1 MVDPPEPK
9 DNEDLDGTPSIVVDG
24 PGPKNKTMINGP
36 PIVVIDPPGPNDE
49 GKSDGPSTVV
59 VDGVTPKNITRVD
72 GSSIVL
78 VEDII
83 PKNMIKLGRPP
94 VIDAVAL
101 KDTQNLTH
109 HLTGVIDGVAPDDKD
124 KKHLA
129 LGLGI
134 GLGAGIPAVGV
145 VRWMS
150 KIFGTLSKLA
160 KNSDVYTAV
169 MRALTTFRMDMVPH
183 FNYAPGGDPAG
194 PGRPGRGGNP
204 SSEVAESVDEW
215 YDELCR
221 NGNTG
226 EQAAEIINNFKADMA
241 AAEAAMGDEA
251 VEVESVVGA
260 AAGRTFSNP
269 SVLQSWACQAA
280 AQIGSTPGA
289 DAAEL
294 ADALLKAGVPADA
307 IQTTVDAIAH
317 SVSTAAKGWI
327 GRPAFNAA
335 LGVISSAV
343 TSSGVAAAEA
353 AKAAVNGASGRGLAW
368 SLGPAGVPASAA
380 DATAEAMIEAIQA
393 AKASGAEPVVA
404 AINVISKAAAPEGLA
419 AAAAYDG
426 ASGLSLAPALSAA
439 GVPTDSLGTTADAVA
454 AALSANAGSQFAAL
468 NAAADII
475 ASAASPAY
483 ARMNSPAS
491 PVSPAQAALDV
502 VGASFN
508 FWHIM
513 PWLVWDTLNKLDAN
527 ETDSSETDSL
537 AALRAMGPPPDW
549 PSRFTTFPYRRG
561 GNRVTGLPP
570 LPTDAPRPTPSITHN
585 STYNST
591 HNSTYNSAHNS
602 TQNATQYLM
611 PSLKPAPPGTGGYL
625 HDGTKPTPSARG

>member
-9 DNEDLDGTPSIVVDG
+9 DNENIDGTPSIVVDG

-101 KDTQNLTH
+101 KDTQNITH
-109 HLTGVIDGVAPDDKD
+109 HLTAVIDGVAPDDKD

-183 FNYAPGGDPAG
+183 FNYAPGGNPAR
-194 PGRPGRGGNP
+194 PGRPGRGGSP

-251 VEVESVVGA
+251 VEAESVVGA

-426 ASGLSLAPALSAA
+426 ASGSSLAPALSAA

-454 AALSANAGSQFAAL
+454 AALSANGGSQSAAL
-468 NAAADII
+468 NAAADVI
-475 ASAASPAY
+475 ANAASPEY
-483 ARMNSPAS
+483 ARMNSPAL

-527 ETDSSETDSL
+527 GTDSSETDSL

-570 LPTDAPRPTPSITHN
+570 LPTDSPRPTPSITHN
-585 STYNST
+585 ST
-591 HNSTYNSAHNS
+591 HNS

-611 PSLKPAPPGTGGYL
+611 PTLKPAPPGTGGYL

>member
-1 MVDPPEPK
+1 MPTPAPGYPK
-9 DNEDLDGTPSIVVDG
+9 EY
-24 PGPKNKTMINGP
+24 GP
-36 PIVVIDPPGPNDE
+36 P
-49 GKSDGPSTVV
+49 TVV
-59 VDGVTPKNITRVD
+59 VDGLGPKDKGKLNGTPTVVVD
-72 GSSIVL
+72 GIAPNNMTKLDGLPTVVVDEL
-78 VEDII
+78 AL
-83 PKNMIKLGRPP
+83 KNMTKLVGPP
-94 VIDAVAL
+94 LAVVDGLAL
-101 KDTQNLTH
+101 NDTQNLTH
-109 HLTGVIDGVAPDDKD
+109 HLTAVIDGLGPEDKD

-134 GLGAGIPAVGV
+134 GLSAGIPAVGV

-150 KIFGTLSKLA
+150 NIFGTLSTLA
-160 KNSDVYTAV
+160 KNGNAYTAV
-169 MRALTTFRMDMVPH
+169 MRALTTFRMDMIPH
-183 FNYAPGGDPAG
+183 FNFAPKGNPPG
-194 PGRPGRGGNP
+194 PGRPGRGGSP

-289 DAAEL
+289 DAGEL

-307 IQTTVDAIAH
+307 IQTTADAIAH

-343 TSSGVAAAEA
+343 TSSGVAAVEA
-353 AKAAVNGASGRGLAW
+353 AKAAVNGATGPGLAW
-368 SLGPAGVPASAA
+368 SLGPAGVPPSAA

-393 AKASGAEPVVA
+393 AKASGSEPVVA
-404 AINVISKAAAPEGLA
+404 AVNVISKAAAPEGLA

-426 ASGLSLAPALSAA
+426 ASGSSLAPALSAA
-439 GVPTDSLGTTADAVA
+439 GVPTESLGTTADAVA
-454 AALSANAGSQFAAL
+454 AALSANGGSQSAAL

-527 ETDSSETDSL
+527 GTDSSDTDSL
-537 AALRAMGPPPDW
+537 TALRAMGPPPDW
-549 PSRFTTFPYRRG
+549 PSRFTAFPYRRG

-570 LPTDAPRPTPSITHN
+570 LPTDAPRPTSSITHN

-591 HNSTYNSAHNS
+591 HNG

-611 PSLKPAPPGTGGYL
+611 PTLKPAPPGTGVYL